1 MAANPVALRPR
12 RRSAPGAAENGFA
25 AVGLIALLAA
35 SFTIPVPAEDVE
47 VRAITSLFTLAAGAV
62 LAALPAL
69 LFRGVYGDWKG
80 FMLWYGRGLI
90 ALALVVASGVV
101 HRGLTEPPSSLLESL
116 RGGQTTIDRFV
127 RAERAAAPGMF
138 DQRLLATHER
148 ALRQS
153 FPDGRFSDVSLLSVT
168 DGAGWLRAHMTY
180 QALLTVQGE
189 PVSTRGQMVVYYH
202 RAGTA
207 VIAAA
212 CTADERDCRQI
223 EPLLA
228 AAERSLRTRF
238 DAADLDG
245 VLPGSRECSVETVA
259 VPNSEHES
267 QVRACVYAPGIQLTL
282 TRLDGAAT
290 IASLV
295 AERAGTR

>member
-1 MAANPVALRPR
+1 MAANPVPRRPR

-25 AVGLIALLAA
+25 AIGLLALLGA
-35 SFTIPVPAEDVE
+35 SFAIPVPAEGVE
-47 VRAITSLFTLAAGAV
+47 VRAIASLFTLAAGGV

-69 LFRGVYGDWKG
+69 LFRGVHGDWKG
-80 FMLWYGRGLI
+80 FMLFYGRGLI
-90 ALALVVASGVV
+90 ALALVLASGVV

-116 RGGQTTIDRFV
+116 RNGQITIDRFV

-153 FPDGRFSDVSLLSVT
+153 FPDGTFSDVSLVRVT

-180 QALLTVQGE
+180 QALLNVHGE
-189 PVSTRGQMVVYYH
+189 SVSTSGQMVVYYH
-202 RAGTA
+202 RTGAA
-207 VIAAA
+207 VIGAA
-212 CTADERDCRQI
+212 CTADERECRQI

-228 AAERSLRTRF
+228 AAEHSLRTRF
-238 DAADLDG
+238 DAGDLDG
-245 VLPGSRECSVETVA
+245 VLPASRECSVETIA
-259 VPNSEHES
+259 VPNSEQES
-267 QVRACVYAPGIQLTL
+267 RVRACVYAPGIQLTL

-290 IASLV
+290 IASLLAARGT
-295 AERAGTR
+295 AE